1 MCNYVRSGTD
11 WIPAGPLTYTSTRDG
26 MRKGFTLWNLN
37 KAVTLYRKANPNDS
51 WLNSTCMCSGLSTT
65 SQSLTNFTTHVP
77 ISSHSTSQ
85 HCHQSSRCAPSLPPS
100 LPTKQAS
107 QRESEHRAEIMNN
120 CQKMS
125 HGMTSTVHVQ
135 HEYAFC
141 ALGYSDVFPM
151 SFALEFSFLIGQK
164 VQCQHFVTVME
175 FFSFSSQHT
184 LQNQDVWALPSI
196 LGTVTALSYHFTSHP
211 AIDSVPIYKGTRHR

>member
-11 WIPAGPLTYTSTRDG
+11 WIPAEPLTYTSTRDA

-37 KAVTLYRKANPNDS
+37 KAVALYRKANPNDS

-65 SQSLTNFTTHVP
+65 SRSLTNFTTHVP

-125 HGMTSTVHVQ
+125 HGMTSAVHVQ

-141 ALGYSDVFPM
+141 ALGYLDVFSM

-164 VQCQHFVTVME
+164 VQWSFIVFLHSTLFRTKTFGLYKKNKIQEQFSLVT
-175 FFSFSSQHT
+175 T
-184 LQNQDVWALPSI
+184 LLNVKHAWEVLQPSHI
-196 LGTVTALSYHFTSHP
+196 HNVLFTLH
-211 AIDSVPIYKGTRHR
+211 